1 VLHVTLPI
9 VTKRLVLRPF
19 TPDDLDDLYAILSR
33 PDVVRY
39 LYWDVQTRDQVR
51 EVLLRR
57 VNDTHLAKDSDV
69 LRLAIEAPGISG
81 PTTAVIGEMSLWW
94 RSAEHKQ
101 GEIGFMLHPEHHG
114 RGFAAEA
121 SHAVLDLAF
130 NELRLHRVYGRTDA
144 RNVASAALMQRLGM
158 RQEAHLVH
166 NEWFK
171 GEWGDM
177 LIFAILDHEWAER
190 RLRGQT

>member
-1 VLHVTLPI
+1 MLHVTSPI

-19 TPDDLDDLYAILSR
+19 TLDDLDDLFAILSR

-51 EVLLRR
+51 EVLIRR
-57 VNDTHLAKDSDV
+57 VDDTHLAKDSDV
-69 LRLAIEAPGISG
+69 LRLAIEAPGVSG
-81 PTTAVIGEMSLWW
+81 PTTGVIGEISLWW

-114 RGFAAEA
+114 RGFGAEA

-130 NELRLHRVYGRTDA
+130 NELHLHRVYGRTDA
-144 RNVASAALMQRLGM
+144 RNVASAALMRRLGM

-171 GEWGDM
+171 GEWGDE
-177 LIFAILDHEWAER
+177 LIFAILDHEWSER
-190 RLRGQT
+190 RLRAQT